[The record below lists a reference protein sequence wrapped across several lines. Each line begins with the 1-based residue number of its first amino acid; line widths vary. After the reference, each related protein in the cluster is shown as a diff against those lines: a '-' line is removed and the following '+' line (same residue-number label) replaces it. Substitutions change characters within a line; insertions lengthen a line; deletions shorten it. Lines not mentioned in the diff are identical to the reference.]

1 MSLRFAGGEQLQ
13 RGRGIG
19 GLLRLMK
26 SVFTPIA
33 KKVGSTVVTAVKSK
47 GAKKLLN
54 VLKDQAI
61 DSSMALASDALKG
74 KNMNKSL
81 NNEMGNAKSNL
92 SSTID
97 ELRKMR
103 KRKDNSEQTGDG
115 VKRRKIKKNKSRQLK
130 RVKIRRT
137 NKVGRITKKKS
148 KARKRNK
155 KSTKIDFFQ

>member
-1 MSLRFAGGEQLQ
+1 MSLRFVGGEQLQ

-19 GLLRLMK
+19 GLLRLIK
-26 SVFTPIA
+26 SVFTPLA

-74 KNMNKSL
+74 KNINASL
-81 NNEMGNAKSNL
+81 NNEKDNAKLNL

-97 ELRKMR
+97 ELRKNR
-103 KRKDNSEQTGDG
+103 KRKENSEQTGNG
-115 VKRRKIKKNKSRQLK
+115 VKRKKIKRTKTKQLK
-130 RVKIRRT
+130 RVKVWKT
-137 NKVGRITKKKS
+137 KKVGRITK
-148 KARKRNK
+148 
-155 KSTKIDFFQ
+155 F

>member
-1 MSLRFAGGEQLQ
+1 MALRFAGGEQLQ

>member
-1 MSLRFAGGEQLQ
+1 MSLRFVGGEQLQ

-19 GLLRLMK
+19 GLLRLIK
-26 SVFTPIA
+26 SVFTPLA

-74 KNMNKSL
+74 KNMESSL
-81 NNEMGNAKSNL
+81 NNEMGTTKLKL

-97 ELRKMR
+97 ELRKDR
-103 KRKDNSEQTGDG
+103 KRKQTSEQTGDG
-115 VKRRKIKKNKSRQLK
+115 VKRRKVKKNKSRQLK
-130 RVKIRRT
+130 RVKIKKT
-137 NKVGRITKKKS
+137 KKIGRITKKKS
-148 KARKRNK
+148 KARKKKNK
-155 KSTKIDFFQ
+155 NKKIDFFI